1 MLENLGNIGD
11 FLGGIGVV
19 ITLLYLAF
27 QIRLNTR
34 QLKSDSEKARVNAE
48 DSTTSDISR
57 WIGGIVENRDVAEFW
72 VRGLKEI
79 DHLDETDRLRF
90 DYLGMQLLQA
100 WQITFRRSEQP
111 GGHSELWGYALT
123 YFKLFDRAPG
133 FRKLWT
139 SNKGLLMP
147 DFFAALELATADS
160 RSHLPSQGNEDA

>member
-34 QLKSDSEKARVNAE
+34 QLKSDAEAARVNAE

-57 WIGGIVENRDVAEFW
+57 WIAGIVENRDVAEVW
-72 VRGLKEI
+72 MRGLKEI

-90 DYLGMQLLQA
+90 EYMGMQLLQT
-100 WQITFRRSEQP
+100 WQITFRRSEQLDD
-111 GGHSELWGYALT
+111 HSELWLYALK
-123 YFKLFDRAPG
+123 YFKLYDSAPS

-147 DFFAALELATADS
+147 EFFAALEQATTDSSIHLA
-160 RSHLPSQGNEDA
+160 SQGSEDA